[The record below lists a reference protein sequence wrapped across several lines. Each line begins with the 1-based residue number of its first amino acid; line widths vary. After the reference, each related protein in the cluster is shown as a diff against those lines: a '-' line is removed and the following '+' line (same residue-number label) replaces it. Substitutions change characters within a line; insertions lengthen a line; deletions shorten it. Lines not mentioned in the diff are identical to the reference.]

1 MNRPKRL
8 GIGPRPTAKRNR
20 EKNAVTF
27 KTFLPLLA
35 LGLAG
40 ISTSSAQGGGA
51 PDPAFSVVPFE
62 RWLAEGEPTNLRWS
76 VRVGAAALN
85 NHQRLQTRLEIQV
98 DGNELVSR
106 RGHGELGVLIQF
118 EDGAKRVYQ
127 THGGIDLQEVK
138 DDTGKSNIQYLQD
151 AFVLPGDYRVGVVI
165 FDTKTRDHWAEQKTL
180 HVNPL
185 RNDPLPGA
193 WKDLPAVELL
203 RAVEAPDSW
212 YVPYVG
218 SRLQIPV
225 TPRRPVRV
233 EVLMNASPSGPSRG
247 LNTGTANSR
256 NLANLV
262 PALKVFSQMEVAGGS
277 LHVTLLDISKRR
289 IIFEQDA
296 VHQLDW
302 TRLREALTQADPNK
316 IDVKSLEH
324 REQNAPYFFE
334 QVRERLAPSASRAGA
349 ADEPIRVLI
358 VLAAPMT
365 LDGEK
370 IRVSEAEAKPQGP
383 LYFMRYHLPPERTPL
398 GFEPLSRMGRR
409 GYGGMQPQPT
419 GPPEAFDSL
428 QPLLKPLQPRLYDVY
443 SPDQF
448 RKALSSLLDEIAR
461 L

>member
-1 MNRPKRL
+1 MTFRPL
-8 GIGPRPTAKRNR
+8 
-20 EKNAVTF
+20 
-27 KTFLPLLA
+27 LPWLA

-40 ISTSSAQGGGA
+40 VSNVRAQDGGA
-51 PDPAFSVVPFE
+51 PDRIFSAVPFE
-62 RWLAEGEPTNLRWS
+62 RWIAESEPNNFRWS
-76 VRVGAAALN
+76 VRVGGAELN
-85 NHQRLQTRLEIQV
+85 GHQRLQTRVEIQV

-106 RGHGELGVLIQF
+106 RGHGELVVMIQF
-118 EDGAKRVYQ
+118 ADSANRLYQ
-127 THGGIDLQEVK
+127 THGAIDLQEVK

-151 AFVLPGDYRVGVVI
+151 AFVLPGDYRVSVVM
-165 FDTKTRDHWAEQKTL
+165 FDAKTRDHWAEQRTL

-193 WKDLPAVELL
+193 WKDLPTVELL
-203 RAVEAPDSW
+203 RATDPPDSW

-218 SRLQIPV
+218 SRLQLPV
-225 TPRRPVRV
+225 ATRRPVRI

-262 PALKVFSQMEVAGGS
+262 PALKVFSQMNVAGGS
-277 LHVTLLDISKRR
+277 LHVTLLDISNRR
-289 IIFEQDA
+289 IVFEQDA
-296 VHQLDW
+296 VRELDW
-302 TRLREALTQADPNK
+302 TRLSKALTAADPNK

-324 REQNAPYFFE
+324 REQNAPYFLQ
-334 QVRERLAPSASRAGA
+334 QVRERLGPAGSRAGA
-349 ADEPIRVLI
+349 GTGAAAAAEPVRVLI

-365 LDGEK
+365 LDSGEK
-370 IRVSEAEAKPQGP
+370 IRVHESEAKQQGP
-383 LYFMRYHLPPERTPL
+383 LYYVRYHLPPERTPL
-398 GFEPLSRMGRR
+398 GFESMSRMGRR
-409 GYGGMQPQPT
+409 GYGGMQQPS
-419 GPPEAFDSL
+419 GPAEAFDSL

>member
-1 MNRPKRL
+1 
-8 GIGPRPTAKRNR
+8 
-20 EKNAVTF
+20 VTF
-27 KTFLPLLA
+27 KALLPLLA

-40 ISTSSAQGGGA
+40 ISAARAQDGGA
-51 PDPAFSVVPFE
+51 PDPVFSAVPFE

-76 VRVGAAALN
+76 VRVGGAELN
-85 NHQRLQTRLEIQV
+85 NHQRLQCRLEIQV

-106 RGHGELGVLIQF
+106 RGHGQLGVMIQF
-118 EDGAKRVYQ
+118 EDSAKRVYQ
-127 THGGIDLQEVK
+127 THGSIDLQEVK

-165 FDTKTRDHWAEQKTL
+165 FDAKTRDHWAEQKTL

-193 WKDLPAVELL
+193 WKDLPPVELL
-203 RAVEAPDSW
+203 RSLEPPDSW
-212 YVPYVG
+212 YVPYVN
-218 SRLQIPV
+218 SRLQVPV
-225 TPRRPVRV
+225 APRRPVRL

-247 LNTGTANSR
+247 LNTGTANNR

-262 PALKVFSQMEVAGGS
+262 PALKVFSQLEVAGGS
-277 LHVTLLDISKRR
+277 LHITLLDISNRR

-296 VHQLDW
+296 VRQLDW
-302 TRLREALTQADPNK
+302 TRLREALTAADPNK
-316 IDVKSLEH
+316 IDVRSLEH
-324 REQNAPYFFE
+324 RGQNAPYFMQ
-334 QVRERLAPSASRAGA
+334 QVRERLASSGSPAGGA
-349 ADEPIRVLI
+349 NEPLHVLI

-365 LDGEK
+365 LDSGEK
-370 IRVSEAEAKPQGP
+370 TRVPESEAKQQGP
-383 LYFMRYHLPPERTPL
+383 LYFVRYHLPPERTPL
-398 GFEPLSRMGRR
+398 GYEQFARTSRR

-428 QPLLKPLQPRLYDVY
+428 QGVLKPLQPRLFDVY